1 MGNNL
6 HTAYLEMRKARVAKH
21 PPEFF
26 EYLFRLV
33 FQSSFRGKEFQH
45 LNSNTICQTFKTKVF
60 NDFGEESAL
69 VLERWKIATYQELG
83 EAIHLLAQFGCFTLN
98 PEDKIEEFIHAGA
111 IHFN

>member
-1 MGNNL
+1 MENNL
-6 HTAYLEMRKARVAKH
+6 HNAYLEMRKACRANH

-45 LNSNTICQTFKTKVF
+45 LNSKTICQTFKNKAF
-60 NDFGEESAL
+60 YDFGENASL
-69 VLERWKIATYQELG
+69 VLERWKVTTYQELG
-83 EAIHLLAQFGCFTLN
+83 EAVHLLAQYGCFTLN
-98 PEDKIEEFIHAGA
+98 PEDKIKEFIDVGA